1 MNKIY
6 NLPSAYKH
14 PEVVTQKLSQES
26 RLGRIAGPY
35 STLPIPNLVVSPIG
49 IVPKKDPGKFR
60 MIHHLS
66 YPRGQSVN
74 SGIDKIFT
82 QVSYHSVDMA
92 IDCILQLQS
101 GVYFAKTD
109 IESAFRIIPVHP
121 RDHWLLGFYWD
132 GNYYYDK
139 MLPMGL
145 STSCQVFEKFSTAIQ
160 WAAQNHL
167 NIKHMVHILDDFL
180 IIPPSY
186 QSCSDAL
193 QKFQIMCQKVGIP
206 LAPNKTEGP
215 KQVITF
221 AGIELDSICM
231 EARLPLEK
239 LSRYQNLISQSIKRK
254 RMTLRELQSLA
265 GALNHCCYIVPAGR
279 AFLRRLYDLT
289 SHAKEPHHH
298 IRLNNNIRT
307 DLQMWNTFLQ
317 EFNGKSLFLQQGWHS
332 NQTLNLYTDAA
343 KTVGFGAILG
353 NEWFSGIWPSQWKQ
367 YDITILEFYPIV
379 IALHLWA
386 NKLSNKRIILYT
398 DNEAVMHILNNNTSK
413 DKALLGLIRALV
425 LQCLKFNIVFR
436 SEHVPGQHNVLAD
449 LLSRSQL
456 QAFYAKAPMANKNPT
471 QIPECLLPNN
481 WSLD

>member
-1 MNKIY
+1 MVGYDNDITQFLISGFSLGFRIPFEGRPPVNKIY

-92 IDCILQLQS
+92 IDCILQLQA

-180 IIPPSY
+180 IITPSY

-265 GALNHCCYIVPAGR
+265 GRPGGGDMPSMEHLIHDTNFTKWC
-279 AFLRRLYDLT
+279 T
-289 SHAKEPHHH
+289 S
-298 IRLNNNIRT
+298 
-307 DLQMWNTFLQ
+307 
-317 EFNGKSLFLQQGWHS
+317 
-332 NQTLNLYTDAA
+332 
-343 KTVGFGAILG
+343 
-353 NEWFSGIWPSQWKQ
+353 
-367 YDITILEFYPIV
+367 
-379 IALHLWA
+379 
-386 NKLSNKRIILYT
+386 
-398 DNEAVMHILNNNTSK
+398 
-413 DKALLGLIRALV
+413 
-425 LQCLKFNIVFR
+425 
-436 SEHVPGQHNVLAD
+436 
-449 LLSRSQL
+449 
-456 QAFYAKAPMANKNPT
+456 
-471 QIPECLLPNN
+471 
-481 WSLD
+481 